1 MKRLA
6 LPELVVLVLAV
17 AFLGYPVVADDTN
30 STAVTTTETTAAA
43 TTVATTGTTVTPT
56 ATTLATIETTV
67 TPTATTVTTTE
78 TTATATT
85 AVATTA
91 TTSVSIPVSY
101 FYADVTSGTVSL
113 TVQFTDSSTN
123 TPTAWYWSFGD
134 GSYSSSQNPSHT
146 YTSAGTYT
154 VALTATNS
162 AGSNTLTRTSYITV
176 SSGSPV
182 ASFYAN
188 DTYGVVPLSVLFTD
202 TSTNS
207 PTSWYW
213 EFGDGNVS
221 TSQDPVYTYVFNGTF
236 TVTLIAINSVG
247 SNVSTITDYITVY
260 ADEPVASFTVNDT
273 YGYNPLT
280 VQFNDTSSNYPTS
293 WYWEFGDGYSSYV
306 QNPVHTYTT
315 AGTYTVTFECL
326 NSEGSDSTEEDD
338 YITVIASSG
347 PSASFS
353 ASKTSGTAP
362 LTIQF
367 TDTSSGDPT
376 SWYWTFGDGSTST
389 SENPS
394 HTYTEAGSYTVKLL
408 VTNSAGSDTVSQSNF
423 VVAAASA
430 TTTAANTATIPVAS
444 FSADVTS
451 GTNPLTVQFTDTSSN
466 SPAYWYWSFGDGT
479 HSSSQ
484 NPSHTFSEAGT
495 YSITMKATNTGGSN
509 SVTRTN
515 YITVTQPTAVPTT
528 QESPLSPFATIGAI
542 GSAALAGIGGF
553 RRNKAR

>member
-1 MKRLA
+1 MKRISVSGLIFI
-6 LPELVVLVLAV
+6 LVMVV
-17 AFLGYPVVADDTN
+17 FLGFPAGADDTN
-30 STAVTTTETTAAA
+30 STTVATAETTAAA
-43 TTVATTGTTVTPT
+43 DTTVA
-56 ATTLATIETTV
+56 
-67 TPTATTVTTTE
+67 TTE

-85 AVATTA
+85 QATTEATATATTIATTGTAATATTA
-91 TTSVSIPVSY
+91 VAATATSTVSLPVS
-101 FYADVTSGTVSL
+101 FFTADTTSGTVSL
-113 TVQFTDSSTN
+113 TVQFTDSSSN
-123 TPTAWYWSFGD
+123 SPTAWYWSFGD

-162 AGSNTLTRTSYITV
+162 AGSNTLTRTDYITV
-176 SSGSPV
+176 SSGAPV

-188 DTYGVVPLSVLFTD
+188 DTYGVAPLSVLFTD

-207 PTSWYW
+207 PTAWYW
-213 EFGDGNVS
+213 TFGDGNVS
-221 TSQDPVYTYVFNGTF
+221 TSQDPEYTYVFNGTF
-236 TVTLIAINSVG
+236 TVTLIAIKSAG

-273 YGYNPLT
+273 YGYTPLT

-293 WYWEFGDGYSSYV
+293 WYWEFGDGYYSYE
-306 QNPVHTYTT
+306 QDPVHTYTT
-315 AGTYTVTFECL
+315 AGTYTVTFECT

-347 PSASFS
+347 PSAGFS

-430 TTTAANTATIPVAS
+430 TTTTANTATAPVAS
-444 FSADVTS
+444 FTADVTS

-495 YSITMKATNTGGSN
+495 YSVTMKATNTGGSN

-528 QESPLSPFATIGAI
+528 QQSPLSLVATIGAF
-542 GSAALAGIGGF
+542 GCAALAGTGIS
-553 RRNKAR
+553 RKNKSE